1 MHSSCLVVNDWA
13 LTSCDRQTAH
23 SIVIDKVVD
32 GVDVVWERLTSAYR
46 GQWDGTTRQLGGYHT
61 QGYTELVKAHGC

>member
-1 MHSSCLVVNDWA
+1 M
-13 LTSCDRQTAH
+13 TQTAH
-23 SIVIDKVVD
+23 SNVIDKVVN